1 MDDDPFFGHPCY
13 NGCSPGIIHEFV
25 TFDHLNIPTMWSIIY
40 HVSTQII
47 RVLSLVDYGSQTRH
61 NILGGTQIMKLNPLA
76 DNVLVK
82 SALEEETTASGIILA
97 TATKE
102 KSIVSEVVAVGP
114 GTEEHPMTVKV
125 GDKVIVAKF
134 AGQEL
139 KLDNEDYSIVKVA
152 DILAVVE

>member
-1 MDDDPFFGHPCY
+1 
-13 NGCSPGIIHEFV
+13 
-25 TFDHLNIPTMWSIIY
+25 
-40 HVSTQII
+40 
-47 RVLSLVDYGSQTRH
+47 
-61 NILGGTQIMKLNPLA
+61 MKLKPLA

-114 GTEEHPMTVKV
+114 GTEENPMTVKV
-125 GDKVIVAKF
+125 GDKVVVGKF

-139 KLDNEDYSIVKVA
+139 KLDGEDYSIVKIA
-152 DILAVVE
+152 DVLAVVE

>member
-1 MDDDPFFGHPCY
+1 
-13 NGCSPGIIHEFV
+13 
-25 TFDHLNIPTMWSIIY
+25 
-40 HVSTQII
+40 
-47 RVLSLVDYGSQTRH
+47 
-61 NILGGTQIMKLNPLA
+61 MKLIPLA

-114 GTEEHPMTVKV
+114 GTTENPMTVKV
-125 GDKVIVAKF
+125 GDKVVVTKF

-139 KLDNEDYSIVKVA
+139 KLDGADFSIVKIA

>member
-1 MDDDPFFGHPCY
+1 
-13 NGCSPGIIHEFV
+13 
-25 TFDHLNIPTMWSIIY
+25 
-40 HVSTQII
+40 
-47 RVLSLVDYGSQTRH
+47 
-61 NILGGTQIMKLNPLA
+61 MKLTPLA

-102 KSIVSEVVAVGP
+102 KSIVSEVVSVGP
-114 GTEEHPMTVKV
+114 GTEENPMTVKA

-139 KLDNEDYSIVKVA
+139 KLDGEDYSIVKIA
-152 DILAVVE
+152 DILAIVK